1 MSATIITE
9 QTVQHGEATY
19 TITLTWARDE
29 QDRWSR
35 ARVTRDGKRYT
46 SRKYP
51 REIDIYGP
59 DPEGLIA
66 SARREIAANADA
78 WLARDAARAAA
89 RAPHFYAIA
98 HTYGATMCDGDGDPI
113 GDIYAFDSA
122 AERDEWVADRPTDYI
137 SERGYRE
144 ALTGRLARW
153 AKPRAVR
160 LTRRCRDCGR
170 FSPAMHHLGGNF
182 RPDDDHQY
190 GGTWTPEYDLCD
202 ACLMRED

>member
-46 SRKYP
+46 SRKFP

-66 SARREIAANADA
+66 SARR
-78 WLARDAARAAA
+78 
-89 RAPHFYAIA
+89 
-98 HTYGATMCDGDGDPI
+98 
-113 GDIYAFDSA
+113 
-122 AERDEWVADRPTDYI
+122 
-137 SERGYRE
+137 
-144 ALTGRLARW
+144 
-153 AKPRAVR
+153 
-160 LTRRCRDCGR
+160 
-170 FSPAMHHLGGNF
+170 
-182 RPDDDHQY
+182 
-190 GGTWTPEYDLCD
+190 
-202 ACLMRED
+202 